1 MQAQLAAAGDDL
13 RHSGFPLVAGVWPLR
28 RSTYNVGSAVLAEAL
43 TICMHP
49 LKIAAARDDA
59 ARLEGRLSTPL
70 GLCCG
75 GMMLGAAASAL

>member
-13 RHSGFPLVAGVWPLR
+13 RHGGFPLVAGVWPLR
-28 RSTYNVGSAVLAEAL
+28 LSTYSAVLAEAL

-70 GLCCG
+70 GRCCG